1 MTYRSLKE
9 KIVIMLAALASTIVS
24 LIFIIIMGIIAI
36 KAIPSLSL
44 SFILTT
50 EFAAEGFGNGIANA
64 IAGTVL
70 LSICSVSLAS
80 PIAIGTAIY
89 MAKYAEN
96 QTAISVMRFFIDLLS
111 GTPSIVL
118 GIFGLLI
125 LVVYLKPL
133 TGGFSLLSGSIA
145 LAILIMPVIERAAEE
160 AIRSV
165 PLSLEDASYALG
177 ATRWATVKA
186 IAIPYAMSGIVTGV
200 ILAVGRAA
208 EESAVVILTAGYS
221 QFLPDFGVHKN
232 SQLLF
237 GIQIEPFQNLVGS
250 LPATVY
256 HAYEMGNLM
265 PISNGFASAFVLI
278 IIVMLINTAARV
290 LLWRRKL
297 R

>member
-1 MTYRSLKE
+1 MTYRRLKE
-9 KIVIMLAALASTIVS
+9 KIAIMLTALASTIVS
-24 LIFIIIMGIIAI
+24 LMFIIIMGIIAI
-36 KAIPSLSL
+36 KAVPSLSL
-44 SFILTT
+44 DFILTT

-89 MAKYAEN
+89 MSKYEEN
-96 QTAISVMRFFIDLLS
+96 QMATGVLRFFIDLLS

-118 GIFGLLI
+118 GVFGLLI

-160 AIRSV
+160 AISAV
-165 PLSLEDASYALG
+165 PSSLEDASYALG
-177 ATRWATVKA
+177 ATRWATVRA
-186 IAIPYAMSGIVTGV
+186 IVIPYAMSGIVTGV
-200 ILAVGRAA
+200 ILGVGRAA

-221 QFLPDFGVHKN
+221 QFLPDFSVHKN
-232 SQLLF
+232 AQLLF
-237 GIQIEPFQNLVGS
+237 GIQIEPFQNVAGS

-265 PISNGFASAFVLI
+265 PMSNGFASAFVLI
-278 IIVMLINTAARV
+278 IIVLLINMAARLV
-290 LLWRRKL
+290 LWRWRLK
-297 R
+297 